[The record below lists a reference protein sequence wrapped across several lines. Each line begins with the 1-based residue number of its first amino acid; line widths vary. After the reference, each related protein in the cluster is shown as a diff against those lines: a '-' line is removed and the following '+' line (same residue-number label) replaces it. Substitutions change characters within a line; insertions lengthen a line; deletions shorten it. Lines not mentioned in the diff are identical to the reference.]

1 MRAGSKQK
9 KIDIAIPK
17 LSDFIHKVYINS
29 ARKVYSNVFLF
40 EKSKQHLQVQKHNRQ
55 LELIVKECIL
65 NTVRESIPIEHLLKV
80 YMEDE
85 FIEEDTE
92 VVDTEEII
100 SQDPVIEEDEEEVQ
114 QEQEQQQEAA
124 AVIAEAEENV
134 TKRQTITFDDI
145 DRVRV
150 LGSDSE
156 QHAEE
161 FVNAPKT
168 LERLEEISIRNFAK
182 RKEEEDGYDDDDGE
196 IDDTLRIGDPVSLG
210 DLDVDEFSFDS

>member
-114 QEQEQQQEAA
+114 QEQEAA
-124 AVIAEAEENV
+124 AVIAEAEDNV

-182 RKEEEDGYDDDDGE
+182 RKEEEDGYDDDDE
-196 IDDTLRIGDPVSLG
+196 TDDTLRIGDPVSLG

>member
-1 MRAGSKQK
+1 M
-9 KIDIAIPK
+9 
-17 LSDFIHKVYINS
+17 
-29 ARKVYSNVFLF
+29 
-40 EKSKQHLQVQKHNRQ
+40 QVQKHNRQ

-100 SQDPVIEEDEEEVQ
+100 SQDPVIEEEEEVQ
-114 QEQEQQQEAA
+114 QQEQEQEAA
-124 AVIAEAEENV
+124 AVIAEAEDNV

-168 LERLEEISIRNFAK
+168 LERLEEIRFGILQNAK
-182 RKEEEDGYDDDDGE
+182 KKKTDMMMTMAKPM
-196 IDDTLRIGDPVSLG
+196 IHCALATL
-210 DLDVDEFSFDS
+210 

>member
-1 MRAGSKQK
+1 
-9 KIDIAIPK
+9 
-17 LSDFIHKVYINS
+17 
-29 ARKVYSNVFLF
+29 
-40 EKSKQHLQVQKHNRQ
+40 
-55 LELIVKECIL
+55 
-65 NTVRESIPIEHLLKV
+65 
-80 YMEDE
+80 MEDE

-100 SQDPVIEEDEEEVQ
+100 SQDPVIEEEEEEKELQQ
-114 QEQEQQQEAA
+114 QEQEQEAA

-150 LGSDSE
+150 MGSDSE

-182 RKEEEDGYDDDDGE
+182 RKEEEDGYDDDDE
-196 IDDTLRIGDPVSLG
+196 TDDTLRIGDPVSLG